1 MELQEKMPA
10 FETLG
15 IRVLALSYDEPDAL
29 KDFQDAYGIT
39 YTLLSDP
46 DSKVIRDYGIL
57 NTLIAEDD
65 HPWFGIPFPGT
76 YVTDSQGD
84 ITHKFFENNL
94 VLRVGPEEL
103 LRAVD
108 GEALSEYVGNPIAP
122 IADAAE
128 AQPKV
133 FLEGQQLA
141 VGVLRHLVCQIEV
154 PEGLHLYAD
163 PAPEGMV
170 SFTMTLD
177 AQSKL
182 VARELIRPE
191 SEAHTVTGTGEV
203 IRVHHGRVELRLPI
217 TANAAITSATGS
229 AMLDLTGEVSWQ
241 TCDDEVCD
249 VPRRIQ
255 FEFSVPVEGSVV
267 SEFMAKP
274 GNPRVREMDGMR
286 HFKKMSSRRQS

>member
-10 FETLG
+10 FEALG
-15 IRVLALSYDEPDAL
+15 IRILALSYDEPDAL

-76 YVTDSQGD
+76 YVADSQGD

-108 GEALSEYVGNPIAP
+108 GDALSEYVGNPIVP
-122 IADAAE
+122 NADAGE
-128 AQPKV
+128 AQPQV

-154 PEGLHLYAD
+154 PEGRHLYAD

-177 AQSKL
+177 AQPKL
-182 VARELIRPE
+182 VARELIRPI

-217 TANAAITSATGS
+217 TANAAITSTTES

-255 FEFSVPVEGSVV
+255 FEFSVPVEGAVV
-267 SEFMAKP
+267 NDFMAKP
-274 GNPRVREMDGMR
+274 GAPRVRAMDGMR

>member
-1 MELQEKMPA
+1 MPA
-10 FETLG
+10 FEALG

-108 GEALSEYVGNPIAP
+108 GEALIEFVGNPIAP
-122 IADAAE
+122 NADAADT
-128 AQPKV
+128 QPKV

-141 VGVLRHLVCQIEV
+141 PGVLRHLVCQIEV
-154 PEGLHLYAD
+154 PEGRHLYAD

-177 AQSKL
+177 PQPKL
-182 VARELIRPE
+182 VARELIRPM
-191 SEAHTVTGTGEV
+191 SEAHTVSGTGEV

-217 TANAAITSATGS
+217 TANAPLTSATES
-229 AMLDLTGEVSWQ
+229 AMLDLTGEVTWQ
-241 TCDDEVCD
+241 TCDDEICD

-255 FEFSVPVEGSVV
+255 FEFTVPVEGIVASDIFSK
-267 SEFMAKP
+267 SENSRA
-274 GNPRVREMDGMR
+274 REMDGLR

>member
-1 MELQEKMPA
+1 VQLQEKMSA
-10 FETLG
+10 FDALG
-15 IRVLALSYDEPDAL
+15 ISVLAISYDEPDAL

-76 YVTDSQGD
+76 YVTDSQGI

-108 GEALSEYVGNPIAP
+108 GDALSEYMGNPVSDS
-122 IADAAE
+122 ADAE
-128 AQPKV
+128 PKV
-133 FLEGQQLA
+133 FLEGENLA
-141 VGVLRHLVCQIEV
+141 VGVLQHLVCQINV
-154 PEGLHLYAD
+154 PQGRHLYAD
-163 PAPEGMV
+163 PAPQGMIP
-170 SFTMTLD
+170 FTLTLD

-182 VARELIRPE
+182 VIRELIRPA
-191 SEAHTVTGTGEV
+191 SEAHTMAGTGEV
-203 IRVHHGRVELRLPI
+203 IQVNHGRVELRLPI
-217 TANAAITSATGS
+217 TANAAITSTTEPT
-229 AMLDLTGEVSWQ
+229 MLDLSGEVSWQ
-241 TCDDEVCD
+241 TCDEDVCD
-249 VPRRIQ
+249 VPRRSR
-255 FEFSVPVEGSVV
+255 FAFNVPIEGAVV
-267 SEFMAKP
+267 PEFMTKP
-274 GNPRVREMDGMR
+274 GNPKVRAMDGMN